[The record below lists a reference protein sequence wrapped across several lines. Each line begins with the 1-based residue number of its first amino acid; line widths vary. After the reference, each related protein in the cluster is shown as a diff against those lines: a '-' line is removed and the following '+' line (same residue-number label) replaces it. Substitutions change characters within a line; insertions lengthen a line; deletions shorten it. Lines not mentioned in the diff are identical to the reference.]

1 MMKFLPP
8 ELEEAMDLSESDPNQ
23 AAEVLRIA
31 AKYLRSGERMPYAL
45 AYYLAD
51 AFERAMNRASIT
63 RGSELLIN
71 LRLMVT
77 HRRAAA
83 NFEYV
88 GFDLER
94 LLQSKLPKGE
104 AMLRI
109 CEKYNI
115 SESTVKRMV
124 KKYQAFKASEA
135 ESDSLLFEAL
145 QRDNVVQSSASK
157 KPKK

>member
-1 MMKFLPP
+1 MKFLPP
-8 ELEEAMDLSESDPNQ
+8 ELEEAMNLSESDPNQ

-45 AYYLAD
+45 ACFLAD
-51 AFERAMNRASIT
+51 AFERAMKRASVT

-77 HRRAAA
+77 HRRKAA

-109 CEKYNI
+109 GEKYGI
-115 SESTVKRMV
+115 SVSTVRRMHD
-124 KKYQAFKASEA
+124 KYLGFKASEA
-135 ESDSLLFEAL
+135 ESDSMLNQEL
-145 QRDNVVQSSASK
+145 Q
-157 KPKK
+157 

>member
-1 MMKFLPP
+1 MKFLPP
-8 ELEEAMDLSESDPNQ
+8 ELEEAMNLSESDPNQ

-31 AKYLRSGERMPYAL
+31 AKYLRSGEVMPYAL

-51 AFERAMNRASIT
+51 AFERAMKRASVT

-77 HRRAAA
+77 HRRTAA

-94 LLQSKLPKGE
+94 LIQSELPKDE

-109 CEKYNI
+109 GEKYGI
-115 SESTVKRMV
+115 SVSTVRRMHD
-124 KKYQAFKASEA
+124 KYLGFKASEA
-135 ESDSLLFEAL
+135 ESDYLLNQEL
-145 QRDNVVQSSASK
+145 QRDYAVQSVTRK